1 MNFDPRQEVVVNLKQ
16 AMPSPMRQF
25 ENTFRLLTTLVLT
38 LCALGIILIP
48 GHLGIV
54 TSSLSK
60 IAYIALGITF
70 YITGIINQTFI
81 FIARNELTQRFL
93 DLVIALCLG
102 ILGYLYF
109 QANLVIDGIV
119 LVALVC
125 GHLYKLFFYADED
138 ETKKNIFSPGYA
150 ILNLI
155 IGCIVLLGLVDF
167 SNHENLWSLRYYLGS
182 LFVLGSIAGA
192 ASYFLHPKKVSNFL
206 YKFTA
211 VPWLIWVLVFL
222 FASQVNAVLVAFG
235 VATLPLVADIIP
247 WNGLQSPNDNLI
259 GRRIVRISS
268 ATEFLVLISLVAI
281 GYNWQFSPP
290 TNLIYIENVF
300 SKTNQEF
307 LFIAM
312 LILKVI
318 VFYGLIILVPTINRL
333 TIELSNPVREEYN
346 HDGSSSGWSQWIA
359 RSLRSFTSP
368 TQSLRTKVDVQAEQI
383 AALSHQLNN
392 EKKRN
397 AQLNLLA
404 ELTHQLEAQLDQP
417 VAAQLAINTLQR
429 ALNCTQVTIYENELE
444 RREFA
449 VIASAGKYLPPSYR
463 QNTTQGIL
471 GRTLRLRKTQVIN
484 DSSQDPAFIA
494 IDNSE
499 AQSVFTVP
507 LIYHGHVKAILEV
520 GDDKT
525 NAFSNHDVYLAEMI
539 ATELTRAWERSSYHQ
554 RLTNLIKAG
563 ISLSPLLEPRTTIT
577 EIASIARETL
587 LARFTYIILL
597 DQDGNFSRTAF
608 SGHAPRLLKSLD
620 KNPVH
625 DTTVQAALNAYEAFR
640 VRDVRKYSKAAHIE
654 IDHNGLRSLLAI
666 PVRLHRL
673 SIGAILAFGKQGEI
687 FFSENDES
695 LANLLSSQAAN
706 AVESAWLYQELRN
719 TLSTTT
725 QLYNLS
731 VNIIKAE
738 ELGQAARHIAETATK
753 ITGAFV
759 AGIVLFTKEQQ
770 IEVEVEIDESGTH
783 PGSRHPMDLIQQTL
797 QSGQTVHVTPDQ
809 VSAIICFPLQT
820 PLRKYGALWL
830 NVPKIQEYFS
840 RHASNMQTLA
850 NQAILALER
859 SILQVESQQQAK
871 TIELAYEE
879 LELAYDNTLAAL
891 ISALDAR
898 DRETEGHSSRVSRLA
913 YLLGIE
919 LGLNSTSLKTL
930 ERGSLLHDIGK
941 IGINDAIL
949 HKPAPLTKD
958 EWNIMHT
965 HPDIGARMVEGIPF
979 LQETLPIIRYHHE
992 RWDGSGYPVGLTG
1005 KDIPFQARIFAV
1017 TDAFDALTSDRPYR
1031 KHIPDREALQYLRE
1045 QAGILFDPEI
1055 VAAFERVWEKN
1066 ELEDCEI

>member
-1 MNFDPRQEVVVNLKQ
+1 
-16 AMPSPMRQF
+16 MPSPMRQF

-38 LCALGIILIP
+38 FCALGIILIP
-48 GHLGIV
+48 DHLGLV

-60 IAYIALGITF
+60 IAYIALGTIF

-81 FIARNELTQRFL
+81 FIARTEFTQRFL
-93 DLVIALCLG
+93 NLVITLCLG

-109 QANLVIDGIV
+109 QANLVIDGI
-119 LVALVC
+119 LLIALVC
-125 GHLYKLFFYADED
+125 GQLYLLVFLTNED
-138 ETKKNIFSPGYA
+138 GTKKNILSPSYA

-155 IGCIVLLGLVDF
+155 IGCVVLLGLVDF
-167 SNHENLWSLRYYLGS
+167 SNYENLRSLRYYLGS
-182 LFVLGSIAGA
+182 LFVLSSIAGA
-192 ASYFLHPKKVSNFL
+192 ASYFLYPKRVSNFL
-206 YKFTA
+206 YKFTT

-222 FASQVNAVLVAFG
+222 FASQFNTVLVAFSI
-235 VATLPLVADIIP
+235 ATLPLVADAIP
-247 WNGLQSPNDNLI
+247 WNGLQAPNDNLI

-268 ATEFLVLISLVAI
+268 ATEFFVLIFMVAI

-290 TNLIYIENVF
+290 ANFILENVF
-300 SKTNQEF
+300 SETHQEI
-307 LFIAM
+307 LFVAM
-312 LILKVI
+312 FILKVI

-333 TIELSNPVREEYN
+333 TIELSNPVREEYT
-346 HDGSSSGWSQWIA
+346 HDGSSSGWSEWIA

-368 TQSLRTKVDVQAEQI
+368 MQSLRTKVDVQTEQI

-397 AQLNLLA
+397 TQLNLLA
-404 ELTHQLEAQLDQP
+404 ELTHQLDAQLDQP
-417 VAAQLAINTLQR
+417 VATQLAVNTLQR

-444 RREFA
+444 RREFSI
-449 VIASAGKYLPPSYR
+449 IASAGKFLPPSYR

-471 GRTLRLRKTQVIN
+471 GRTLRLRKTQIIN

-494 IDNSE
+494 TNNPE
-499 AQSVFTVP
+499 TQSVFTVP

-520 GDDKT
+520 GDDKA

-587 LARFTYIILL
+587 LARFTYVILL

-625 DTTVQAALNAYEAFR
+625 DTTVQAALHAYEAFR
-640 VRDVRKYSKAAHIE
+640 VRDIRKYSKAADIE

-731 VNIIKAE
+731 VNIIKSE
-738 ELGQAARHIAETATK
+738 ELRQAARHIAETATK
-753 ITGAFV
+753 ITGASV

-770 IEVEVEIDESGTH
+770 LEVEVEIDESGVH
-783 PGSRHPMDLIQQTL
+783 PGTRHPMELIQQTL

-809 VSAIICFPLQT
+809 VSATICFPLQT

-830 NVPKIQEYFS
+830 NVPKIQDYFS

-859 SILQVESQQQAK
+859 SILQIESQHQAK

-898 DRETEGHSSRVSRLA
+898 DRETEGHSSRVSKLA
-913 YLLGIE
+913 CLLGTE

-941 IGINDAIL
+941 IGISDTIL
-949 HKPAPLTKD
+949 HKPAPLTED
-958 EWNIMHT
+958 EWDIMHT
-965 HPDIGARMVEGIPF
+965 HPDIGARIVESIPF
-979 LQETLPIIRYHHE
+979 LQESLPIIRYHHE
-992 RWDGSGYPVGLTG
+992 RWDGSGYPVGLSG
-1005 KDIPFQARIFAV
+1005 KDIPFQARIFTV

-1066 ELEDCEI
+1066 ELEDYEI

>member
-1 MNFDPRQEVVVNLKQ
+1 M
-16 AMPSPMRQF
+16 ASPMRQF

-38 LCALGIILIP
+38 FCALGIILIP

-54 TSSLSK
+54 TNSLSK

-81 FIARNELTQRFL
+81 FLARNELTRKLL
-93 DLVIALCLG
+93 DLVITLCLG

-109 QANLVIDGIV
+109 QANLVVDGI
-119 LVALVC
+119 LLIMLVC
-125 GHLYKLFFYADED
+125 GQLYILIFHTEED

-150 ILNLI
+150 VLNLI

-167 SNHENLWSLRYYLGS
+167 SNYENLWSLRYYLGS
-182 LFVLGSIAGA
+182 LFILGSLAGA
-192 ASYFLHPKKVSNFL
+192 ASFFLYPQKISKTL

-211 VPWLIWVLVFL
+211 IPWLIWVLVFL
-222 FASQVNAVLVAFG
+222 FASQVNTSLVAFG
-235 VATLPLVADIIP
+235 VATLPLVSDVIP
-247 WNGLQSPNDNLI
+247 WDGLQSPNDNFI

-268 ATEFLVLISLVAI
+268 AIEFFVLISLVAI

-290 TNLIYIENVF
+290 ANFIFENIF
-300 SKTNQEF
+300 SETNQEI
-307 LFIAM
+307 LFVAM
-312 LILKVI
+312 FILKVI
-318 VFYGLIILVPTINRL
+318 VFYGLIILVPSINQL
-333 TIELSNPVREEYN
+333 TIELSNPVREEYY

-359 RSLRSFTSP
+359 RSLKTFTSP
-368 TQSLRTKVDVQAEQI
+368 MQSLRAKVDVQAEQI
-383 AALSHQLNN
+383 AALSHQLSN

-417 VAAQLAINTLQR
+417 VAAQLAVNTLQR
-429 ALNCTQVTIYENELE
+429 ALNCTQATIYENELE
-444 RREFA
+444 RRVFS

-471 GRTLRLRKTQVIN
+471 GRTLRLRKTQVVN
-484 DSSQDPAFIA
+484 DSSQDPAFIE
-494 IDNSE
+494 INKPE

-507 LIYHGHVKAILEV
+507 LIYHGHVKAVLEV

-525 NAFSNHDVYLAEMI
+525 NAFSNQDVYLTEMI

-563 ISLSPLLEPRTTIT
+563 ISLSPLLEPQTTIT
-577 EIASIARETL
+577 EIASIAREIL
-587 LARFTYIILL
+587 LARFTYVVLL

-620 KNPVH
+620 KNPIH
-625 DTTVQAALNAYEAFR
+625 DTTVQAALHAYEAFR
-640 VRDVRKYSKAAHIE
+640 VRDVRKYSKAAQIE

-731 VNIIKAE
+731 VNIIKAK
-738 ELGQAARHIAETATK
+738 ELDLAARHIAETATK
-753 ITGAFV
+753 ITGAAV
-759 AGIVLFTKEQQ
+759 AGIVLFTNEGQ
-770 IEVEVEIDESGTH
+770 IEVEVEIDESGVH
-783 PGSRHPMDLIQQTL
+783 PGTRHPMELIQQTL

-809 VSAIICFPLQT
+809 VSATICFPLQT

-830 NVPKIQEYFS
+830 NVPKIQDYFS
-840 RHASNMQTLA
+840 RHAANMQTLA

-879 LELAYDNTLAAL
+879 LELAYDNTLIAL
-891 ISALDAR
+891 TSALDAR
-898 DRETEGHSSRVSRLA
+898 DRETEGHSSRVSRLT
-913 YLLGIE
+913 YLLGLE

-941 IGINDAIL
+941 IGISDVIL
-949 HKPAPLTKD
+949 HKPGPLSEE
-958 EWNIMHT
+958 EWEIMHT
-965 HPDIGARMVEGIPF
+965 HPDIGARIVEGILF

-992 RWDGSGYPVGLTG
+992 RWDGSGYPVGIRG

-1031 KHIPDREALQYLRE
+1031 KHIPDREALQYLRD

-1066 ELEDCEI
+1066 ELEDHKI

>member
-1 MNFDPRQEVVVNLKQ
+1 
-16 AMPSPMRQF
+16 MPSPLRHF

-38 LCALGIILIP
+38 FCALGIILIP
-48 GHLGIV
+48 DHLVV
-54 TSSLSK
+54 TSSNVSK
-60 IAYIALGITF
+60 IAYIALGITL
-70 YITGIINQTFI
+70 YVTGIINQTFI
-81 FIARNELTQRFL
+81 LIARNEFARRFL
-93 DLVIALCLG
+93 DLLITLCLS

-109 QANLVIDGIV
+109 QANLIVDGV
-119 LVALVC
+119 LLVTLVC
-125 GHLYKLFFYADED
+125 GQLYMLIFHADED
-138 ETKKNIFSPGYA
+138 ETKRNTFSAGYA

-155 IGCIVLLGLVDF
+155 IGCIVLLGLGDF
-167 SNHENLWSLRYYLGS
+167 SKHANIWSFRYVLGG
-182 LFVLGSIAGA
+182 LFVLGGIAGA
-192 ASYFLHPKKVSNFL
+192 VAYFLYPNKETNIL
-206 YKFTA
+206 YKLAA
-211 VPWLIWVLVFL
+211 VPWLVWVLVFL
-222 FASQVNAVLVAFG
+222 LASQINTALVTFG
-235 VATLPLVADIIP
+235 IAALPLIADVIP
-247 WNGLQSPNDNLI
+247 WDGLQSPNDNFL
-259 GRRIVRISS
+259 GRRIVRIAS
-268 ATEFLVLISLVAI
+268 ATELLVLISLVAI
-281 GYNWQFSPP
+281 GYNWQFSPS
-290 TNLIYIENVF
+290 TSFIHIENTF
-300 SKTNQEF
+300 SPANQEIIF
-307 LFIAM
+307 VVMF
-312 LILKVI
+312 ILKVV
-318 VFYGLIILVPTINRL
+318 VFYGLIILVPGINRL
-333 TIELSNPVREEYN
+333 TTELSKPVREEYN
-346 HDGSSSGWSQWIA
+346 HDSSSSGWSQWIA
-359 RSLRSFTSP
+359 RSLKSFSSP
-368 TQSLRTKVDVQAEQI
+368 MQSLRTKVDVQAEQI

-417 VAAQLAINTLQR
+417 VAAQLAVNTLQR
-429 ALNCTQVTIYENELE
+429 ALNCTQVTIYENELD
-444 RREFA
+444 RHEFS

-463 QNTTQGIL
+463 QNTTQGVL
-471 GRTLRLRKTQVIN
+471 GRTLRLRKTQIIN

-494 IDNSE
+494 VNNPE
-499 AQSVFTVP
+499 AQSVFAVP

-520 GDDKT
+520 GDDKA
-525 NAFSNHDVYLAEMI
+525 NVFSNHDVYLAEMI

-563 ISLSPLLEPRTTIT
+563 ISLSPLLEPRTTIA
-577 EIASIARETL
+577 EIAAIARDTL
-587 LARFTYIILL
+587 LARFTYVVLL

-620 KNPVH
+620 KNPIH
-625 DTTVQAALNAYEAFR
+625 DTTVQAALHAFEAFR

-731 VNIIKAE
+731 VNIIKAD
-738 ELGQAARHIAETATK
+738 ELEQAAQRIVETATK
-753 ITGAFV
+753 ITGASV

-770 IEVEVEIDESGTH
+770 IEVAVEIDESGVH
-783 PGSRHPMDLIQQTL
+783 PGSRHPMELIQQAL
-797 QSGQTVHVTPDQ
+797 QSGQTIHITPDQ
-809 VSAIICFPLQT
+809 VSATICFPLQT

-830 NVPKIQEYFS
+830 IVPKIQDYFS

-859 SILQVESQQQAK
+859 SILQIESQQQAK
-871 TIELAYEE
+871 TIELAYVE

-898 DRETEGHSSRVSRLA
+898 DRETEGHSSRVSKLA
-913 YLLGIE
+913 CQLGIE

-941 IGINDAIL
+941 IGISDTIL
-949 HKPAPLTKD
+949 HKPGPLTKE
-958 EWNIMHT
+958 EWAIMRT
-965 HPDIGARMVEGIPF
+965 HPDIGAHIVEGIPF
-979 LQETLPIIRYHHE
+979 LEETLPVIRYHHE
-992 RWDGSGYPVGLTG
+992 HWDGSGYPIGLSG
-1005 KDIPFQARIFAV
+1005 KDIPFQARIFTV
-1017 TDAFDALTSDRPYR
+1017 TDAYDALTSDRPYR
-1031 KHIPDREALQYLRE
+1031 NHIPDEDAMQYLRK
-1045 QAGILFDPEI
+1045 QTGILFDPEI
-1055 VAAFERVWEKN
+1055 VAAFERLWEKN
-1066 ELEDCEI
+1066 ELENHEK

>member
-1 MNFDPRQEVVVNLKQ
+1 
-16 AMPSPMRQF
+16 MPSPMRQF

-38 LCALGIILIP
+38 FCALGIILIP

-60 IAYIALGITF
+60 IAYIALGVTF

-93 DLVIALCLG
+93 DLVITLCLG
-102 ILGYLYF
+102 ILGFFYF
-109 QANLVIDGIV
+109 QAHLIVDGIL
-119 LVALVC
+119 LVTLVC
-125 GHLYKLFFYADED
+125 GQLYMMIFHADD
-138 ETKKNIFSPGYA
+138 GETKKNIFSLGYA
-150 ILNLI
+150 VLNLI
-155 IGCIVLLGLVDF
+155 IGCIILLGPVDL
-167 SNHENLWSLRYYLGS
+167 SNYENLWSLRYYLGPLFIFGS
-182 LFVLGSIAGA
+182 LVGA
-192 ASYFLHPKKVSNFL
+192 ASFLLYPQKVSNAL

-211 VPWLIWVLVFL
+211 IPWLIWVVVFL
-222 FASQVNAVLVAFG
+222 FASQVDTSLVAFG
-235 VATLPLVADIIP
+235 VATLPLFSDVIP
-247 WNGLQSPNDNLI
+247 WNELLSPNDNLI
-259 GRRIVRISS
+259 GRRIVRVSS
-268 ATEFLVLISLVAI
+268 VTEFFVLLSIVAI
-281 GYNWQFSPP
+281 GYNWQFLPP
-290 TNLIYIENVF
+290 ANFIFENVF
-300 SKTNQEF
+300 SEINQEI
-307 LFIAM
+307 LFVAM
-312 LILKVI
+312 FILKVI
-318 VFYGLIILVPTINRL
+318 VFYGLIILVPSVNRL

-346 HDGSSSGWSQWIA
+346 HNGSSSGWSQWIA
-359 RSLRSFTSP
+359 HSFRSFTSP
-368 TQSLRTKVDVQAEQI
+368 TQNLRTKVDVQAEQI
-383 AALSHQLNN
+383 AALSHQLSN

-417 VAAQLAINTLQR
+417 VAAQLAVNTLQR

-444 RREFA
+444 RREFS
-449 VIASAGKYLPPSYR
+449 VLASAGKYLPPSYR
-463 QNTTQGIL
+463 QNTTQGVL
-471 GRTLRLRKTQVIN
+471 GRTLRLRKTQVVN
-484 DSSQDPAFIA
+484 DSSQDPVFVA
-494 IDNSE
+494 IDKSV
-499 AQSVFTVP
+499 AQSVFAVP

-520 GDDKT
+520 GNDKT

-563 ISLSPLLEPRTTIT
+563 TSLSPLLEPRMTIT

-587 LARFTYIILL
+587 LARFTYVVLL
-597 DQDGNFSRTAF
+597 DQDGNFSRTAY

-620 KNPVH
+620 KNPIH
-625 DTTVQAALNAYEAFR
+625 DTTIQAALHAYEAFR

-738 ELGQAARHIAETATK
+738 NLRQATHHIAETATK
-753 ITGAFV
+753 ITGASA
-759 AGIVLFTKEQQ
+759 AGIVLFTKEQH
-770 IEVEVEIDESGTH
+770 IEVEVRIDKSGMH
-783 PGSRHPMDLIQQTL
+783 PGTRHPTELIHQTL
-797 QSGQTVHVTPDQ
+797 QSGQVVHVTPDQ
-809 VSAIICFPLQT
+809 VSATICFPLQT
-820 PLRKYGALWL
+820 PLRKYGALWM
-830 NVPKIQEYFS
+830 NVPKIQDYFS

-859 SILQVESQQQAK
+859 SILQAESQNQAK

-913 YLLGIE
+913 SLLGIE

-941 IGINDAIL
+941 IGISDTIL
-949 HKPAPLTKD
+949 HKPGPLTED
-958 EWNIMHT
+958 EWDIMHT
-965 HPDIGARMVEGIPF
+965 HPDIGARIVEGIPF

-992 RWDGSGYPVGLTG
+992 RWDGSGYPVGLSG

-1031 KHIPDREALQYLRE
+1031 KHIHDREALQYLGE

-1055 VAAFERVWEKN
+1055 ATAFERVWEKN
-1066 ELEDCEI
+1066 ASEDDEI